1 MLNNTLQLF
10 VDIVEDKTLSGRYIQ
25 FFIDS
30 VNFSRITDALYIKY
44 LKRKKSFIWCH
55 FGGANNNFG
64 AQNPYVPDDEL
75 FLMQNISLNFG
86 KKSSSLKV

>member
-44 LKRKKSFIWCH
+44 LKRKKSFI
-55 FGGANNNFG
+55 
-64 AQNPYVPDDEL
+64 
-75 FLMQNISLNFG
+75 
-86 KKSSSLKV
+86 